1 MKTCKFIKVQIRLLA
16 ALSLVLITIVS
27 CGIWPPTP
35 EKCKERWSVERI
47 ERITKVKIPDY
58 EVTRFAYGPS
68 GIDYVD
74 TIFIEFE
81 SEPSDEMFKKIDE
94 LMTTDVDSRWFTE
107 DSIHYKFHTWWG
119 NGIVPAPEGETEDDD
134 TVFDLYISKG
144 ERAGVIVYG
153 SW

>member
-1 MKTCKFIKVQIRLLA
+1 MKTCKFIKVQTRRLA

-94 LMTTDVDSRWFTE
+94 LMTTDADSRWFTE

-119 NGIVPAPEGETEDDD
+119 NGIVPAPEGEKEDDD

-144 ERAGVIVYG
+144 EKAGVIVYG